1 MSFGIKLLETF
12 LRLIGYH
19 DKYQNRQDHIMAAD
33 NLEYQ
38 LLLWVLL
45 PKRYNI
51 NSTSMPMIVIPHT
64 EYSLFIL

>member
-1 MSFGIKLLETF
+1 MSFSILETF

-19 DKYQNRQDHIMAAD
+19 DKYQNRQDQKMAED

-45 PKRYNI
+45 QNDITSII
-51 NSTSMPMIVIPHT
+51 N
-64 EYSLFIL
+64 